1 MGKQYERL
9 FVLTDLKGRLLT
21 LNPATDE
28 FTTTKRYSEL
38 KIWDMQPYDDES
50 TWFMGNS
57 PKPKFAYLIKAVPRK
72 QLVKFQLNSQI

>member
-28 FTTTKRYSEL
+28 FVYYHQAIQRIENLGHATL
-38 KIWDMQPYDDES
+38 
-50 TWFMGNS
+50 
-57 PKPKFAYLIKAVPRK
+57 
-72 QLVKFQLNSQI
+72 